1 MHRMLVLLVR
11 HGHAGTKRRSGR
23 KDILRP
29 LNEQGLAEA
38 DALAPLLALYKPL
51 RIISSPLLRCVQSV
65 TPLAH
70 ALGVTVRESP
80 SLVPDA
86 GAAATILALNVAFNG
101 SGTVVLCTHGEVIH
115 DMQARLGPDGPS
127 NFNPDAPREKAS
139 VWLLERKERQFVS
152 ATYLSPPTVRPERP
166 ERGEAGSSGS

>member
-1 MHRMLVLLVR
+1 MHSMLVLLVR
-11 HGHAGTKRRSGR
+11 HGHAGTKRRS
-23 KDILRP
+23 KDALRP

-38 DALAPLLALYKPL
+38 EALVPLLAPYQPV
-51 RIISSPLLRCVQSV
+51 RIISSPFLRCLQSV

-70 ALGVTVRESP
+70 AVGVTVRASP

-115 DMQARLGPDGPS
+115 DMQSRLGPDGPP
-127 NFNPDAPREKAS
+127 NFTADAPREKGS
-139 VWLLERKERQFVS
+139 VWVLERTERQFVS
-152 ATYLSPPTVRPERP
+152 ATYLSPPTVQPGRDQ
-166 ERGEAGSSGS
+166 AGSSGT